1 MRPSPLQAE
10 RLQCVSRSARTRKG
24 RVARVVCHRTGR
36 ADSGRTNTFQSDE
49 ESPVSMKRV
58 ILRADLTPQAKTS
71 LESVCHRR
79 GMTQLS
85 VVSRMILWLSR
96 QNDSMQKAVLGRSD
110 DDASALL
117 KQDLLRRLAGGK

>member
-1 MRPSPLQAE
+1 M
-10 RLQCVSRSARTRKG
+10 
-24 RVARVVCHRTGR
+24 
-36 ADSGRTNTFQSDE
+36 
-49 ESPVSMKRV
+49 SMKRV

-71 LESVCHRR
+71 LEGVCHRR